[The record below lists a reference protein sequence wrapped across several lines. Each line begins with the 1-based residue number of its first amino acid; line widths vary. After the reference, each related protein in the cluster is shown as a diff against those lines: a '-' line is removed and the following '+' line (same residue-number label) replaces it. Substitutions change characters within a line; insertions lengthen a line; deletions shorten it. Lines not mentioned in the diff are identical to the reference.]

1 MYCLSAIG
9 QQTPL
14 SDIVNIT
21 LPKGAEK
28 LTKEK
33 LRATTISDAIN
44 SGIDTKKGKG
54 DFYKTNSI
62 LMQLNG
68 GYVPVKIDYLEQLQG
83 GLEAMYSLS
92 GDLPPDYKSEIKA
105 INNYRVLVVQYDA
118 RENFSYYR
126 FFSVSNTLSSGL
138 NGVIEFKTSEKSKAT
153 AILNE
158 MLKSIKYKK

>member
-1 MYCLSAIG
+1 MYCLSAMG

-105 INNYRVLVVQYDA
+105 INNYRVFVVQYDS
-118 RENFSYYR
+118 ESSHVYR
-126 FFSVSNTLSSGL
+126 FFAVNNTHTNAL
-138 NGVIEFKTSEKSKAT
+138 NGIMEFYISKKDKET
-153 AILNE
+153 AILDE
-158 MLKSIKYKK
+158 MLKSIKFK

>member
-1 MYCLSAIG
+1 MYCLSAMG

-33 LRATTISDAIN
+33 LRVTTISDAIN

-54 DFYKTNSI
+54 DFYKINSI

-68 GYVPVKIDYLEQLQG
+68 GYVPVKIDYIEQLQG
-83 GLEAMYSLS
+83 GLKAMSSLS
-92 GDLPPDYKSEIKA
+92 GDLPPNYKSEIKA
-105 INNYRVLVVQYDA
+105 INNYRVLVVQYDS
-118 RENFSYYR
+118 ESLHVYR
-126 FFSVSNTLSSGL
+126 FFAANNTHTNAL
-138 NGVIEFKTSEKSKAT
+138 NGIMEFNISEKDKET
-153 AILNE
+153 ANLDE
-158 MLKSIKYKK
+158 MLKSIKFKK

>member
-1 MYCLSAIG
+1 MYCLSAMG

-54 DFYKTNSI
+54 DFYKINSI

-83 GLEAMYSLS
+83 GLEAMYSLR

-105 INNYRVLVVQYDA
+105 INNYKVLVVQYDA
-118 RENFSYYR
+118 RENFSCYR
-126 FFSVSNTLSSGL
+126 FSSVSNTLSSGL
-138 NGVIEFKTSEKSKAT
+138 NGVIEFKTFKKSKET
-153 AILNE
+153 AVLDE
-158 MLKSIKYKK
+158 MLKSIKFK